1 MSAVSETPKPR
12 RGRPPKDPSAAETRR
27 KLIRTGLIYLTE
39 RGYSSVGIDEVLTS
53 SGVPKGSFYHYF
65 PSKADLAIA
74 AIEWWMQNTIPYLDE
89 IFSPSRHPIDRFT
102 TLIDFIYEKQEDMRI
117 EYGHVCGCPFI
128 SIGSELAAQEE
139 KICQKIA
146 DITKQ
151 KMSYFEN
158 ALRDMIAMGLIDQ
171 NTDVILKA
179 EEIYAFITGNLML
192 ARIKNDLK
200 FMKTSLKPSLL
211 TLIGV
216 ERTTETL
223 NI

>member
-1 MSAVSETPKPR
+1 MGRAPTNTKLKLLETAHELIWRNSYGSVSV
-12 RGRPPKDPSAAETRR
+12 D
-27 KLIRTGLIYLTE
+27 
-39 RGYSSVGIDEVLTS
+39 GICEKANVK
-53 SGVPKGSFYHYF
+53 KGSFYHYF

-179 EEIYAFITGNLML
+179 EEVYAFITGNLML